1 MNLEKFNRWEQM
13 ANISKIPKQ
22 ETITDIKSKPSN
34 QSISDNDIL
43 TNEYHKIRVLLVI
56 TRMTMGS
63 TNVVL
68 DIASHL
74 NQHPGFE
81 VNIAAG
87 PVPDYEVDL
96 TPLAHE
102 KAIPTKIIQSLTNR
116 KNPILGLKAFL
127 DLRAYIVH
135 GSYDVVHTHSSM
147 AGVIGRLAAFTARV
161 PVIIHHVHGWGLQE
175 DMSGI
180 IRMLYVG
187 LERLCARVTD
197 RMIAVSKPTI
207 QTGLAYQICQEEKFA
222 LIYNGIHLEKF
233 RQQVD
238 EQQIR
243 SDLGLDPKYK
253 LVGMICRLDKQKNPM
268 DFIRAAAIVMER
280 YPRVQFLIAGDG
292 PLRSECER
300 LIDDL
305 NLRGKFF
312 LLGFRSDIHR
322 ILPTLTLTA
331 MSSLWE
337 GLPFVFQ
344 EAMSA
349 GKPVVANN
357 VDGVGDVVIE
367 GETGYLVTPHH
378 PEEMADRILHLLNNN
393 DLCQKMGSVAQK
405 YSDQFSS
412 QQMLE
417 KIEML
422 YKELVSRE
430 ENVVRAGIA

>member
-1 MNLEKFNRWEQM
+1 MDNTSK
-13 ANISKIPKQ
+13 NIDR
-22 ETITDIKSKPSN
+22 ETLVGIESKPSDN
-34 QSISDNDIL
+34 SMSDQDISTDQ
-43 TNEYHKIRVLLVI
+43 YPKIRVLLVI

-74 NQHPGFE
+74 HQHPDFE
-81 VNIAAG
+81 VNIVAG

-96 TPLAHE
+96 APLAFE
-102 KAIPTKIIQSLTNR
+102 KGIPTKIIQSLTNR
-116 KNPILGLKAFL
+116 KNPLLGLKAFSG
-127 DLRAYIVH
+127 LRALMVH
-135 GSYDVVHTHSSM
+135 GNYDIVHTHSSM

-175 DMSGI
+175 DMSRI
-180 IRMLYVG
+180 IRMLYLG

-197 RMIAVSKPTI
+197 RLIAVSKPTI
-207 QTGLAYQICQEEKFA
+207 QKGLAYHICKEDKFV
-222 LIYNGIHLEKF
+222 LIYNGIELEKF

-238 EQQIR
+238 EQQTR
-243 SDLGLDPKYK
+243 SELGLDPEDK

-268 DFIRAAAIVMER
+268 DFIRSAAIVIEH

-292 PLRSECER
+292 PLRSDCEN

-305 NLRGKFF
+305 NLRGRFF
-312 LLGFRSDIHR
+312 LLGFRSDIHK
-322 ILPTLTLTA
+322 ILPALTFTA

-349 GKPVVANN
+349 GKPVIANN
-357 VDGVGDVVIE
+357 VDGVGDIVID
-367 GETGYLVTPHH
+367 GETGYLVTPHK
-378 PEEMADRILHLLNNN
+378 PEEMADRILHLLNN
-393 DLCQKMGSVAQK
+393 DELCQKMGKIAQK

-417 KIEML
+417 KTEAL
-422 YKELVSRE
+422 YKELY
-430 ENVVRAGIA
+430 IAKKILHVLV